1 MDSFVNHQVI
11 FCLNHRQV
19 SDLILIF
26 FFFLSDKEYSHFV
39 IQRVDMNLN
48 ESLYELNSLLAM
60 CDLEEKI
67 TNVDGYED
75 LCQKELNSEKCCKP
89 WSLPN
94 YIALLANK
102 TSCFQI
108 EVSKFTELI
117 YVCDKCLLKS

>member
-1 MDSFVNHQVI
+1 
-11 FCLNHRQV
+11 
-19 SDLILIF
+19 
-26 FFFLSDKEYSHFV
+26 
-39 IQRVDMNLN
+39 MNLN

-67 TNVDGYED
+67 TNVDGYEE

-108 EVSKFTELI
+108 EVSKSKNTFFRSEQPFG
-117 YVCDKCLLKS
+117 

>member
-1 MDSFVNHQVI
+1 M
-11 FCLNHRQV
+11 
-19 SDLILIF
+19 
-26 FFFLSDKEYSHFV
+26 

-117 YVCDKCLLKS
+117 YVCDRCLLLKQILDNCLSLNNCLWTTVCHLTTENYL